1 MKAEL
6 NRLVYACDNVRNRE
20 NRYADEY
27 IELNP
32 QDAERRNRDR
42 EIYLLAVDA
51 VYYEFKRMLERE
63 EKTA

>member
-6 NRLVYACDNVRNRE
+6 NRLIYACDNVRNRE
-20 NRYADEY
+20 NRFANEY
-27 IELNP
+27 IKLNP